1 MVPKQVVP
9 DRRGL
14 VEIGKI
20 KENLVTE
27 VAFDCADLGDGSGA
41 YAVVFQRP
49 KDAAPYP
56 VAFRAEW
63 PSIVWVVQA
72 ADTAKPGTGKVEI
85 RWYGDGD
92 QVGKSKTYMVRVTD
106 GLPDPTEAPE
116 AWEGFMGQ
124 VARNAQAAQTAAGE
138 AKANADG
145 AAASAG
151 IAQGAATEAGK
162 LARAAGEAANAA
174 AAAASAASSAQ
185 AGAENAQRNARAAAE
200 AAETAKNGAEAEKL
214 AARDSATGA
223 AGSAEAAAQAAQK
236 GENLYNQVKAD
247 LAAGKLKGEKGD
259 KGDPGKDAP
268 QIDDGTISRD
278 NPWSSRHIVET
289 LCPPIAESGNPVT
302 CYPVAGYPLGV
313 VARWEP
319 TQAGEGE
326 PYPAGGGPNLLDI
339 SKCTV
344 SVGAFGLVPAIVG
357 DVLTIKGTVT
367 SVAPDGTSF
376 FGVLNT
382 PDTSLSG
389 KGYKITAFASKGS
402 IKSIYGLRTETE
414 TSIAIGMDLVV
425 GQVVDVALRIMVSKD
440 TPTSYAPYEN
450 IRPISGRT
458 EISVERCGENLLD
471 MSVVAESKNVI
482 VDGDKIHVVDT
493 SGWGQSYI
501 IFDAKFPAG
510 TYTIAFDSS
519 IAKTG
524 RLLVRPFN
532 MDGEKADAK
541 VTVAGNIYYVDAN
554 KYYNG
559 YMIISN
565 NPPSPQKIQFTVA
578 KAAYFQVGFSGGLA
592 RNDKTEV
599 DIINPTLVPGTTAP
613 TAYKPYQGDTL
624 DLQLPRMVY
633 GGEVD
638 AVTGAG
644 NEELGLATFDGS
656 EAWTIGGLAAD
667 KRDWYYVS
675 PKIVDA
681 INEMPKSGNEICSHY
696 PHYDV
701 SNNNTGKGCALVWRA
716 FRVRWGD
723 IIPENTD
730 AWKSHL
736 AAQAAA
742 GTPVQI
748 AYKLTE
754 PVPFQATG
762 NGSIMPLEGEINT
775 IMTDADSVA
784 VTGRAD
790 PIRIIQQLQAAQSAA
805 TAQLNETQQD
815 MIDTTAMTVE
825 YIYQQDLE
833 DIGLEEVDDSDNPTN
848 TEPVDVP
855 GV

>member
-138 AKANADG
+138 AKANAEG

-162 LARAAGEAANAA
+162 LAGAAGDAANAA

-185 AGAENAQRNARAAAE
+185 AGAETAGQNARAAAE
-200 AAETAKNGAEAEKL
+200 AAETARSGAEAAKL
-214 AARDSATGA
+214 AAAESATAA

-236 GENLYNQVKAD
+236 GESLYNQVKDD
-247 LAAGKLKGEKGD
+247 LAAGKLKGEKGE

-313 VARWEP
+313 VASWEP
-319 TQAGEGE
+319 TQAGSGE
-326 PYPAGGGPNLLDI
+326 PYPAGGGPQLLDI
-339 SKCTV
+339 SRCTAT
-344 SVGAFGLVPAIVG
+344 VGKPYG
-357 DVLTIKGTVT
+357 LTITIDGDIIKCSGVPSAEVT
-367 SVAPDGTSF
+367 STNTYSFAVASSAQEE
-376 FGVLNT
+376 LR
-382 PDTSLSG
+382 G
-389 KGYKITAFASKGS
+389 KGYKVTAWPIKGKVS
-402 IKSIYGLRTETE
+402 NAWGLRTADE
-414 TSIAIGMDLVV
+414 SSLAIAAELSPG
-425 GQVVDVALRIMVSKD
+425 VDTDIQLRLMVSKD
-440 TPTSYAPYEN
+440 TPTAYAPYEN
-450 IRPISGRT
+450 IRPISGRD
-458 EISVERCGENLLD
+458 SVAVERCGENLLD
-471 MSVVAESKNVI
+471 MSQIAENSGCRI
-482 VDGDKIHVVDT
+482 DGDAIHIVDT
-493 SGWGQSYI
+493 SGWGASYI
-501 IFDAKFPAG
+501 LFAGKYPSG
-510 TYTIAFDSS
+510 TYTAHIDVDRENH
-519 IAKTG
+519 G
-524 RLLVRPFN
+524 RFILR
-532 MDGEKADAK
+532 GYDA
-541 VTVAGNIYYVDAN
+541 AGNALSSGILPYMLGYETSYNTYYKATVLYPYNPISKTKTITFTTKDAA
-554 KYYNG
+554 
-559 YMIISN
+559 
-565 NPPSPQKIQFTVA
+565 F
-578 KAAYFQVGFSGGLA
+578 FSIGIAGGIA
-592 RNDKTEV
+592 PGETTADVQNFM
-599 DIINPTLVPGTTAP
+599 LVPGSILPAEYT
-613 TAYKPYQGDTL
+613 PYQGDTL
-624 DLQLPRMVY
+624 DLQLPRTVC
-633 GGEVD
+633 GGKVD
-638 AVTGAG
+638 AVMGAG
-644 NEELGLATFDGS
+644 NEEWGLATFDGS
-656 EAWTIGGLAAD
+656 EAWTIGGIAAD

-675 PKIVDA
+675 PKIAGA
-681 INEMPKSGNEICSHY
+681 INDAPKSGNEICSHY

-701 SNNNTGKGCALVWRA
+701 ANNNTGKGCALVWRA

-730 AWKSHL
+730 TWKSYL

-748 AYKLTE
+748 AYKLAE

-762 NGSIMPLEGEINT
+762 NGPIMPLEGETNT
-775 IMTDADSVA
+775 IMTDADSVTI
-784 VTGRAD
+784 TGRAD
-790 PIRIIQQLQAAQSAA
+790 PAHAIAALQAQLAVATQQLEETQAAVV
-805 TAQLNETQQD
+805 
-815 MIDTTAMTVE
+815 DTTAMAVD
-825 YIYQQDLE
+825 YIYEQDSKIFGGE
-833 DIGLEEVDDSDNPTN
+833 DDDDQTDAMPT
-848 TEPVDVP
+848 
-855 GV
+855 